1 MFTGR
6 LGADVEMRYTAQGSA
21 VSTFR
26 MAVGHS
32 YKSADG
38 NAHDET
44 EWVQVVAWQKLAELC
59 NQYLRKASRVYVE
72 GRLQTRSWEDATS
85 GEKKYRTEVI
95 AEDIIFLDSPQLRDA
110 GSSDDV
116 PQTRQEAPQ
125 RTQPARTT
133 SNAGNGYKA
142 TAAARAPRN
151 APQAAD
157 VDEDLPF

>member
-1 MFTGR
+1 MFIGR
-6 LGADVEMRYTAQGSA
+6 LGADVEMRYTPQGSA

-26 MAVGHS
+26 IAVGRS

-59 NQYLRKASRVYVE
+59 NQYLRKASRVYIE
-72 GRLQTRSWEDATS
+72 GRMQTRSWEDATS
-85 GEKKYRTEVI
+85 GEKKYRTEVV
-95 AEDIIFLDSPQLRDA
+95 AEDIIFLDTPQSREVDN
-110 GSSDDV
+110 SDDA

-125 RTQPARTT
+125 RPQPARPT

-142 TAAARAPRN
+142 TAAARVPRN
-151 APQAAD
+151 APP
-157 VDEDLPF
+157 VTEDEDLPF